1 MVADI
6 DRRIALVHSIRA
18 RLKVLQETKAYDDI
32 PALMREFDAAMADPP
47 SPGP

>member
-6 DRRIALVHSIRA
+6 DLRIALVHSIRA
-18 RLKVLQETKAYDDI
+18 RLEVLQETKAYDDI

-47 SPGP
+47 PPGP